1 MKRFIL
7 IVLLS
12 IATPAAAGGIA
23 EFQALLDSQDT
34 LEKKAIVCKRMWMVP
49 TAVFEL
55 ALRDK
60 VANGTLTKSNKL
72 PNVVYQG
79 QLRVL
84 FLGELA
90 RQKGLKDL
98 VDAGF
103 KASAGIGKEESRAF
117 DEQCIKGVNKL
128 MFSPQ
133 YKLMVDTLQSD
144 ATLFVEKALRL
155 EN

>member
-1 MKRFIL
+1 
-7 IVLLS
+7 
-12 IATPAAAGGIA
+12 
-23 EFQALLDSQDT
+23 
-34 LEKKAIVCKRMWMVP
+34 MVP